1 VTEQASIKDTPLFIK
16 TVEALREL
24 GVRFAFDDLGVAYS
38 HLTMIDKVR
47 PSFLKVSQDFGTGF
61 ETDSTKRK
69 IVMNLLS
76 LANDFGCELI
86 LEGIEDLSTA
96 RAAQDL
102 QIPLGQ
108 GYLFGRPADV
118 VDYFWDFDFVR

>member
-1 VTEQASIKDTPLFIK
+1 ML
-16 TVEALREL
+16 
-24 GVRFAFDDLGVAYS
+24 DDLGVAYS
-38 HLTMIDKVR
+38 HLPMIDRVG

-61 ETDSTKRK
+61 ENDSTKRK
-69 IVMNLLS
+69 IVQNQLS

-86 LEGIEDLSTA
+86 LEGIEDLPTA

-108 GYLFGRPADV
+108 GFLFGRPLDASQ
-118 VDYFWDFDFVR
+118 YFWDLRL